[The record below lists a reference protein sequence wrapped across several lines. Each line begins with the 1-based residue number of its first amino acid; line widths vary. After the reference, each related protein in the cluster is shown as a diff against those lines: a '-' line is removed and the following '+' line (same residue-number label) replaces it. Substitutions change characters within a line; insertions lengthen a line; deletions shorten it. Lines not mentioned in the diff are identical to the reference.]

1 MKISFNLS
9 PDEVE
14 TLLAFIKMHERED
27 IPDDVWE
34 IAEEMYEWLEDE
46 L

>member
-1 MKISFNLS
+1 MNESTVTITVDSA
-9 PDEVE
+9 EV
-14 TLLAFIKMHERED
+14 LIAFIRNHERED

-34 IAEEMYEWLEDE
+34 VCQSMMEELEV